1 MDPSSQYIS
10 LEMLD
15 LTKQSDALQ
24 ISSMFPKFQM
34 HVIVQELILSDYDV
48 NKTVD
53 VLLNKTDEIVDNR
66 ASSSSTRSPVTTNQ
80 LPRSPSVKKTISN
93 TSENTNKTKKS
104 SPPSYEETLRMLNDD
119 SAIISK
125 SSSKKC
131 TKISTEISKSN
142 TKINPKIDSKPNKS
156 YPKFTTVQNKQ
167 LILLPLPDDFL
178 RLNISNTIS
187 DVSIKI
193 SQDTTQHATNS
204 QTIDSPTHFRL
215 SEVRTIS
222 SPPFQTPFS
231 NNNSSNTVF
240 SNNISSNNNS
250 SNTTS
255 RSSKNSHIC
264 SPECPNSHRY
274 EALPPPR
281 NEIKTNPEP
290 TMCPTNLDLEPPP
303 APLPRHPTPQCTNSK
318 PEFSNSKDEGWQRF
332 D

>member
-1 MDPSSQYIS
+1 MNSKSSNVERVTGANSNIFSPFSTFQIQCTDFINKITHWFHSSQSNMDPSSQYIS

-93 TSENTNKTKKS
+93 TSENTIKTKKS
-104 SPPSYEETLRMLNDD
+104 SPPSYEETLRMLDDD

-125 SSSKKC
+125 SRSKKC

-142 TKINPKIDSKPNKS
+142 TKINPKIDSKSNKS

-167 LILLPLPDDFL
+167 LI
-178 RLNISNTIS
+178 
-187 DVSIKI
+187 
-193 SQDTTQHATNS
+193 
-204 QTIDSPTHFRL
+204 
-215 SEVRTIS
+215 
-222 SPPFQTPFS
+222 
-231 NNNSSNTVF
+231 
-240 SNNISSNNNS
+240 
-250 SNTTS
+250 
-255 RSSKNSHIC
+255 
-264 SPECPNSHRY
+264 
-274 EALPPPR
+274 
-281 NEIKTNPEP
+281 
-290 TMCPTNLDLEPPP
+290 
-303 APLPRHPTPQCTNSK
+303 
-318 PEFSNSKDEGWQRF
+318 
-332 D
+332 